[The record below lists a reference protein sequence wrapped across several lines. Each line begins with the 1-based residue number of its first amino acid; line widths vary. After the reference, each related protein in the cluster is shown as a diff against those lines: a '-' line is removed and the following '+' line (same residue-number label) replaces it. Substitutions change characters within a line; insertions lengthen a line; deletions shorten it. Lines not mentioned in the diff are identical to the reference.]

1 MRFNLTDGNSL
12 AVFSGILGQVPKTDF
27 DLDPPENPPGSYA
40 EAWERL
46 QAQCE
51 NWLGETECKRLL
63 GYTPFV
69 CPVPSERPL
78 TANWWFWLAFGLTA
92 GIVTSKLAL

>member
-1 MRFNLTDGNSL
+1 MGAFGTVL
-12 AVFSGILGQVPKTDF
+12 AQAPTLPAEYTESPT
-27 DLDPPENPPGSYA
+27 SYA

-46 QAQCE
+46 FSTCTG
-51 NWLGETECKRLL
+51 WLGETECKRLL

-78 TANWWFWLAFGLTA
+78 TANWWFWLGLGAAA
-92 GIVTSKLAL
+92 GLVATKLVL

>member
-1 MRFNLTDGNSL
+1 MKIDITRGNQLTAFGAVL
-12 AVFSGILGQVPKTDF
+12 AQAPTLPAEYIESPT
-27 DLDPPENPPGSYA
+27 SYA

-46 QAQCE
+46 FSTCTG
-51 NWLGETECKRLL
+51 WLGETECKRLL

-78 TANWWFWLAFGLTA
+78 TANWWFWLGLGAAA
-92 GIVTSKLAL
+92 GLVATKLVL